1 MICWAV
7 QSMRKSTV
15 PCMISVEHAVM
26 AKFSIA
32 PFLPLLSR
40 LVVVV
45 VVINPPFLHFLVVFK

>member
-1 MICWAV
+1 M
-7 QSMRKSTV
+7 

-45 VVINPPFLHFLVVFK
+45 VIIIINPPFLHFLVVFK